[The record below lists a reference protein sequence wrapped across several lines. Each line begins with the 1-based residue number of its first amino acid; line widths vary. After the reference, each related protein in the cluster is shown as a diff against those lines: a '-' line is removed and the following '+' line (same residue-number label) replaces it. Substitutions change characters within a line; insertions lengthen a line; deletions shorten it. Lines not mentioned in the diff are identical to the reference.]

1 MSISERVFALLSEQ
15 GKTQTALA
23 NYIGVRIATV
33 SSWKVRHI
41 DPSADLLE
49 KIACFFD
56 VSIDYLCT
64 GNEKYDA
71 PLLSDN
77 HVALLVCIKKAG
89 YANAAALPRNLL
101 GDHNEYADT
110 YAAIE
115 YLLKCDFIEGVA
127 DVDVPKDKQSGHPTY
142 RLTERGVAYID
153 RHVGGGSGNLY
164 QGVFG
169 DGNHHNAVNIGGAA
183 GTLSEFEQELLRVYA
198 ALDARGKNALLSF
211 AYDLEKKIEDK

>member
-64 GNEKYDA
+64 GKEY
-71 PLLSDN
+71 
-77 HVALLVCIKKAG
+77 
-89 YANAAALPRNLL
+89 AAASVNQ
-101 GDHNEYADT
+101 N
-110 YAAIE
+110 I
-115 YLLKCDFIEGVA
+115 V
-127 DVDVPKDKQSGHPTY
+127 
-142 RLTERGVAYID
+142 
-153 RHVGGGSGNLY
+153 
-164 QGVFG
+164 G